1 MLMELSTKEIGFK
14 INSMVSELNNGQTV
28 QNLKANTHMVKR
40 KEWANSLSKTKAIMK
55 EAS

>member
-1 MLMELSTKEIGFK
+1 MELSTKEIGFK
-14 INSMVSELNNGQTV
+14 INSMVSELNSGQMV
-28 QNLKANTHMVKR
+28 LNLKANTHMVKR